1 MEELK
6 CPTFILSA
14 DNTLRRMVE
23 ENAYVPFPLSC
34 PTNQAKGHIIPN
46 FERVYTQNFKIN
58 ESLEWQTSRGDW
70 KMLGDAREDDG

>member
-6 CPTFILSA
+6 YPTFILLA

-23 ENAYVPFPLSC
+23 ENAYVPFPISC

-46 FERVYTQNFKIN
+46 IERVYT
-58 ESLEWQTSRGDW
+58 
-70 KMLGDAREDDG
+70 